1 MQRERRVVSGYREQ
15 QSGVEMATKRGARA
29 TNGRHNTHSLRQ
41 RKRKRRVRPKLRVVA
56 EEAQNQ
62 VAEDASRPRAWNASS
77 GDHAHEAVALG
88 RPQHRRSRSQAMPR
102 MPHTPGKPIF
112 PLAHHVQQRRVP
124 QEDPRQAR
132 EHPLPSPE
140 QSSWDT
146 PQGQGLHHHRRR
158 LSQGDRVSAFLSD
171 RRLLSSQTALVDV
184 RLPSCSRTRVSTVT

>member
-102 MPHTPGKPIF
+102 MPHTP
-112 PLAHHVQQRRVP
+112 
-124 QEDPRQAR
+124 RQAHLSPR
-132 EHPLPSPE
+132 PPCPAATSSARGPSPG
-140 QSSWDT
+140 ST
-146 PQGQGLHHHRRR
+146 PSGLTSRMPRAP
-158 LSQGDRVSAFLSD
+158 RVSKARS
-171 RRLLSSQTALVDV
+171 A
-184 RLPSCSRTRVSTVT
+184 